1 MPRWQRIYLAA
12 CGGVVGYVLAYVIS
26 DFAALPRA
34 TYFPRE
40 HTWRFVERVTE
51 PAPMA
56 YYGMLL
62 WGLCGGVVG
71 AALVLLATRFARGG
85 LARRWLQLAG
95 GWAITAVLF
104 AGAYFT
110 WNLWPF

>member
-12 CGGVVGYVLAYVIS
+12 CGGTIGYALAYVIC
-26 DFAALPRA
+26 DFAAWPRA

-40 HTWRFVERVTE
+40 HAWRFVGRVDD

-62 WGLCGGVVG
+62 WGLCGGVIG
-71 AALVLLATRFARGG
+71 AALVLLATRFARAE
-85 LARRWLQLAG
+85 LSRRWLHLAG
-95 GWAITAVLF
+95 AWAITGVAL

>member
-12 CGGVVGYVLAYVIS
+12 CGGVIGYALAYVVS

-34 TYFPRE
+34 TYYPRE
-40 HTWRFVERVTE
+40 HTWRFVEDAGSA
-51 PAPMA
+51 APMA

-62 WGLCGGVVG
+62 WGVCGAVVG
-71 AALVLLATRFARGG
+71 AALVLLATRFATSA
-85 LARRWLQLAG
+85 LSRRWLHLAG
-95 GWAITAVLF
+95 AWAMTAVVF

>member
-12 CGGVVGYVLAYVIS
+12 CGGVIGYVIAYVAS
-26 DFAALPRA
+26 DFAAWPRL
-34 TYFPRE
+34 TYFPRR
-40 HTWRFVERVTE
+40 HAWAVVARAGA

-62 WGLCGGVVG
+62 WGIGGALV
-71 AALVLLATRFARGG
+71 AAAIVLLATWG
-85 LARRWLQLAG
+85 ARRAVAPRWLHLFGA
-95 GWAITAVLF
+95 WAMTAVVL
-104 AGAYFT
+104 AAAYFA